1 MKLRHNAGQ
10 PAAESNA
17 GAVAAGAASSAAAE
31 EAAGWSN
38 EGTVNSAV
46 QHDEQTTADTVKAER
61 SGDDRKTGKSRGN
74 DADGGFDVD
83 AAATTETGAD
93 KPNDAV
99 APPDPDEGPESPTQ
113 LRGKG
118 LFAAIKRT
126 FKQFSTDNLSDWA
139 AALTYYGVLSIF
151 PAALVLISLVG
162 LLGPNGKTTVKNSI
176 HDIVGNA
183 QIESLT
189 NTVLNQISNQSA
201 AGFAAVI
208 GIVLAFWSAS
218 GYVAA
223 FMRAS
228 NAVYDVPEGRP
239 IWKTL
244 PIRVGVTAVVGVM
257 LVASAV
263 ILVVSGK
270 LAEVVG
276 RLLHLGSVAVTV
288 WSIAKWPVLIILI
301 SLMFAI
307 LYWASPNAK
316 TGGFRWVSPGGLFAV
331 VLWLIVSA
339 AFALYLAT
347 FANYS
352 KTYGS
357 LGSVIAFL
365 VWLWISNIAILL
377 GAELDAELERGRAIA
392 AGHPPDDEPFLQ
404 LRDDRKIK
412 KGSEKG
418 LSEG

>member
-1 MKLRHNAGQ
+1 MQAALGRNAAMKLRHNAEDK
-10 PAAESNA
+10 PSETKA
-17 GAVAAGAASSAAAE
+17 GTGSGAAADAAARRTDD
-31 EAAGWSN
+31 
-38 EGTVNSAV
+38 GTAQPMDSDAT
-46 QHDEQTTADTVKAER
+46 QARR
-61 SGDDRKTGKSRGN
+61 SGSDDTDRGL
-74 DADGGFDVD
+74 DLD
-83 AAATTETGAD
+83 AAATTDTGDD
-93 KPNDAV
+93 KTNDGL
-99 APPDPDEGPESPTQ
+99 APPDPDEGPQSPTE
-113 LRGKG
+113 LKGRG

-126 FKQFSTDNLSDWA
+126 FKQFSEDNISDWA

-151 PAALVLISLVG
+151 PGALVLVSI
-162 LLGPNGKTTVKNSI
+162 LGMLSKNGQQTVKSTVNEI
-176 HDIVGNA
+176 AGNQ
-183 QIESLT
+183 QIESLV
-189 NTVLNQISNQSA
+189 NTVLNQVHDPGK
-201 AGFAAVI
+201 AGFAAIV

-244 PIRVGVTAVVGVM
+244 PIRVGVTAVIGIM
-257 LVASAV
+257 LIASAF
-263 ILVVSGK
+263 IVVFTGK

-276 RLLHLGSVAVTV
+276 SYIGLGSVAVTV
-288 WSIAKWPVLIILI
+288 WSIAKWPVLIVLV

-316 TGGFRWVSPGGLFAV
+316 TGGFRWVSPGGIFAV
-331 VLWLIVSA
+331 VLWLIASG

-352 KTYGS
+352 KTYGA
-357 LGSVIAFL
+357 LGGVIAFL

-377 GAELDAELERGRAIA
+377 GAELDGELERGRAIA
-392 AGHPPDDEPFLQ
+392 AGHPADDEPFLQ

-418 LSEG
+418 LSTN